1 MKYVYEIN
9 LFRYWAR
16 RMKNNEAAKKSRDMR
31 SKREK
36 IIFEENMRLETMVK
50 ELRAENDSLNTE
62 NKELQLKLGIILDE
76 NVRLKSLISD
86 EDEK

>member
-1 MKYVYEIN
+1 
-9 LFRYWAR
+9 
-16 RMKNNEAAKKSRDMR
+16 MKNNEAAKKSRDMR
-31 SKREK
+31 IKREK

-86 EDEK
+86 EDEKWKNSDQKFTSMQ